1 MQISNLPKLL
11 PVPFASSGS
20 KQDIPVASQI
30 GVEGGRAS
38 YTDGFPPLTRTP
50 IAAGGIPPFGT
61 DFNGVLNDVTAAI
74 RWAQSGGGYRYDST
88 FSAAIGGYPIG
99 AVINNSTGDGCW
111 LNTIDGNN
119 NNPEV
124 ATATP
129 LTGWVPVNC
138 YGSTNLS
145 GLGASSL
152 TLNTLQASKDIITL
166 SGTLTA
172 NISIILPAWIK
183 KWNIANNC
191 TGSFSV
197 TVKTPS
203 GTGVVIPTGSSAFV
217 HGDGTNIVPTLDP
230 TLAAIANLSA
240 SANKLPYFSGVDIA
254 ALTDLTSVG
263 RDIIGKNNIADI
275 LTYLGLGEGSALPVG
290 VPVPWPSATPP
301 TGWLK
306 CNGAPFS
313 AEEYPELAKVYPTN
327 ELPDLRGEFIRGWD
341 DGRGV
346 DAGRELLSAQSDL
359 FKAHHHNFS
368 FFKGGAMLGG
378 TGAVYDFNG
387 NVGRDTGDT
396 GGNETRPRNI
406 AFNYIVR
413 AA

>member
-263 RDIIGKNNIADI
+263 RDIIGKNTIADV
-275 LTYLGLGEGSALPVG
+275 LTYMGFVYSTNLYKLPG
-290 VPVPWPSATPP
+290 RQMI
-301 TGWLK
+301 
-306 CNGAPFS
+306 
-313 AEEYPELAKVYPTN
+313 
-327 ELPDLRGEFIRGWD
+327 LRGNSITNSAGAATITFPQAFTGNVSVLLTGSD
-341 DGRGV
+341 SNGV
-346 DAGRELLSAQSDL
+346 TLTTLNGIATNTGFSVTTKIVNGNYAPL
-359 FKAHHHNFS
+359 NFS
-368 FFKGGAMLGG
+368 WLAWGE
-378 TGAVYDFNG
+378 Y
-387 NVGRDTGDT
+387 
-396 GGNETRPRNI
+396 
-406 AFNYIVR
+406 
-413 AA
+413 

>member
-263 RDIIGKNNIADI
+263 RDIIGKNTIADV
-275 LTYLGLGEGSALPVG
+275 LTYLGLGDIALAGTITGVFDTNGYMKIPAIIGGERKVLIFQWMSISA
-290 VPVPWPSATPP
+290 SATASFYNIPVAWP
-301 TGWLK
+301 TKGLHAWAIGQTGTDQTTTASVFVETNLGNQQVFVK
-306 CNGAPFS
+306 CINAAGALQ
-313 AEEYPELAKVYPTN
+313 A
-327 ELPDLRGEFIRGWD
+327 
-341 DGRGV
+341 RGV
-346 DAGRELLSAQSDL
+346 SL
-359 FKAHHHNFS
+359 FMI
-368 FFKGGAMLGG
+368 GL
-378 TGAVYDFNG
+378 
-387 NVGRDTGDT
+387 
-396 GGNETRPRNI
+396 
-406 AFNYIVR
+406 
-413 AA
+413 